1 MGVKSLWSLLAP
13 VGRPV
18 PLENIE
24 GTALAI
30 DSSIW
35 IYQFQATM
43 RDKEGR
49 ALVNAHVLGFLR
61 RICKLLFYGIRPVFV
76 FDGGAPALKRN
87 TISER
92 KKKKSGAAASH
103 VKIAERLLAAQMR
116 REALGHAQALHPPSS
131 KGKQKVPFGPVVLD
145 ENTVYLEDID
155 SSVTK
160 TPAKNKDAQLSSPSS
175 KKKNRFHDH
184 DPYKLPEVNME
195 EQVAKATRTHA
206 PDPRLATEEELRT
219 FIEEMRPEDFDVAS
233 PAFREL
239 PTEVQYEI
247 VGDLRLK
254 SRQTSYK
261 RLQNMLRKAATP
273 LDFSREQIKNLQQRN
288 SLTQQLLMTTDSIG
302 KAHLTIPVRIASERN
317 REYVLI
323 KNEGADGGWIL
334 GIRDEG
340 TRAKPIEIDQ
350 DAQVPVSEDDSDLEM
365 EEVSI
370 PGAASFDPDLRE
382 YQQTMALSAMAKRSQ
397 AGTIAKPVQRRVK
410 TKLLFDLDDEDDLP
424 RFHSLESDEEDS
436 ELAMAIQA
444 SLDSQSA
451 KAPLAH
457 ASLHSAEPSSSKH
470 VPQTPPSKSSALVV
484 EERHSRSPLA
494 AIRTTR
500 FSSYDDDEDLYTS
513 PSRLE
518 TALSIARAGPV
529 PRTSVTF
536 PHHITQSSTFGNP
549 SLLVPHKAT
558 VHSFTPSGQL
568 PDTVEIILPAE
579 AHEEPA
585 LPPPF
590 KPSPVVPELPTVRS
604 FSAARSPVP
613 LVDVEESDD
622 MEEVVMVPP
631 TFATP
636 IPPPTPLSPSPSMN
650 GTIRGDVTR
659 KSSVHVSFN
668 LPQSTSPS
676 PTVSP
681 SKVRVTEENSDDS
694 AIEWSRSLSPV
705 GDLPKETDIPAVQRQ
720 AEKEEGWDAAQEMDP
735 HEEAGE
741 FARFI
746 SQVKGK
752 DFDAVRNE
760 IDDEIIELNRQKKV
774 AMRDSEDITQHMIS
788 QIMLMLRLFGIPYIT
803 APMEAE
809 AQCAEL
815 VSLGLVDG
823 IITDDSDVFLFGGM
837 RVYKN
842 MFNQSKTVECFL
854 LSDLSRELGLER
866 DALIRLAYLLGS
878 DYVDGLPGVGP
889 VVAMELIKEF
899 SGEDGLHKFK
909 DWWTKV
915 QSGRDRE
922 EDNNTKFR
930 NRFKK
935 KFKDL
940 YLPPEWPNP
949 LVRDAYYHPT
959 VDSSEEPFKW
969 GMPDLDALRHFVHE
983 ELGWNETKV
992 DDLLLPII
1000 QKMSKRNQVA
1010 SVNRQGNLNEFF
1022 DMAPGP
1028 GSCVPRKR
1036 QAYASKRLQQV
1047 ISDFRKEQTQIQ
1059 GRNTRTPTHD
1069 QDHDFVPED
1078 EAAPPKKRRNTTA
1091 SRKGKKKASVRTEKK
1106 GPDRSTTNPKA
1117 KNSAAHAM
1125 AASFLGANKGA
1136 DNENGSEM
1144 GDKSGLSGD
1153 DLEGNSRLPDSML
1166 PSGPLAVKLRSRVK
1180 PVRKGE
1186 GEISKLSPFT
1196 GNEVSGS

>member
-49 ALVNAHVLGFLR
+49 ALMNAHVLGFLR

-76 FDGGAPALKRN
+76 FDGGAPTLKRN

-103 VKIAERLLAAQMR
+103 AKIAERLLAAQMR
-116 REALGHAQALHPPSS
+116 REALGHAHVSHPPSN
-131 KGKQKVPFGPVVLD
+131 KGKQQVPSGPVVLD
-145 ENTVYLEDID
+145 ENTVYLEDVD
-155 SSVTK
+155 SSITK
-160 TPAKNKDAQLSSPSS
+160 TPGKKQGAQPAPPSS

-184 DPYKLPEVNME
+184 DPYQLPEVNME

-254 SRQTSYK
+254 SRQTSYR
-261 RLQNMLRKAATP
+261 RLQNMLKKASTP

-302 KAHLTIPVRIASERN
+302 KAHLTIPVRVASERN
-317 REYVLI
+317 REYLLI
-323 KNEGADGGWIL
+323 KNEGRDGGWVL
-334 GIRDEG
+334 GIRDDG
-340 TRAKPIEIDQ
+340 TRSKPIEIDQ
-350 DAQVPVSEDDSDLEM
+350 DVQVPVSNDDSDMEM

-370 PGAASFDPDLRE
+370 PGAAPVGLDLRT
-382 YQQTMALSAMAKRSQ
+382 YQQTTALSAISKHPPT
-397 AGTIAKPVQRRVK
+397 GTTAKPIQRRIK
-410 TKLLFDLDDEDDLP
+410 TKPLFDLDDEDDLP
-424 RFHSLESDEEDS
+424 RFRSLECDEEDP

-444 SLDSQSA
+444 SLDSQGTRGS
-451 KAPLAH
+451 PPH
-457 ASLHSAEPSSSKH
+457 ASLYSAEPSSSNCL
-470 VPQTPPSKSSALVV
+470 PQTPASKPTSVVV
-484 EERHSRSPLA
+484 EESHSRSPLTA
-494 AIRTTR
+494 ARTRR
-500 FSSYDDDEDLYTS
+500 FSSDDDDEDLYAS
-513 PSRLE
+513 PSRLV
-518 TALSIARAGPV
+518 TALSIAGAGLA
-529 PRTSVTF
+529 PRSSISF
-536 PHHITQSSTFGNP
+536 TQHTTQTPAFGNP
-549 SLLVPHKAT
+549 SSLLLSQKAP
-558 VHSFTPSGQL
+558 VQPFSPSAQS
-568 PDTVEIILPAE
+568 PNTEEDIISAE
-579 AHEEPA
+579 AHEGPALLPRLEPA
-585 LPPPF
+585 L
-590 KPSPVVPELPTVRS
+590 VLPECPTVRPQFIQS
-604 FSAARSPVP
+604 LVP
-613 LVDVEESDD
+613 SVDDKESDD
-622 MEEVVMVPP
+622 MEEVAVVPS
-631 TFATP
+631 TTP
-636 IPPPTPLSPSPSMN
+636 INISPVVPLSPPPLMK
-650 GTIRGDVTR
+650 GTIREDPPR
-659 KSSVHVSFN
+659 KSSVHVSFD
-668 LPQSTSPS
+668 LPQSSSPN
-676 PTVSP
+676 PTVSH
-681 SKVRVTEENSDDS
+681 SKVRATEEDSDDS
-694 AIEWSRSLSPV
+694 GIEWSRSPSPV
-705 GDLPKETDIPAVQRQ
+705 GGLSQKTDVPSTQRQ
-720 AEKEEGWDAAQEMDP
+720 AEEEDWDAAEEMDP
-735 HEEAGE
+735 HKEAGE
-741 FARFI
+741 FAQFL

-752 DFDAVRNE
+752 DLDAVRNE
-760 IDDEIIELNRQKKV
+760 IDDEIRELNRQKKA
-774 AMRDSEDITQHMIS
+774 AMRDSEDITQHMVS

-815 VSLGLVDG
+815 VSLGLVEG

-854 LSDLSRELGLER
+854 LSDLARELGLER

-899 SGEDGLHKFK
+899 PREDGLHKFK

-930 NRFKK
+930 KRFKK

-940 YLPPEWPNP
+940 YLSPEWPNP

-959 VDSSEEPFKW
+959 VDTSEEPFKW
-969 GMPDLDALRHFVHE
+969 GMPDLDGLRHFLHE
-983 ELGWNETKV
+983 ELGWQETKV

-1000 QKMSKRNQVA
+1000 QKMSKRNQAV
-1010 SVNRQGNLNEFF
+1010 SMNRQGNLNGFF
-1022 DMAPGP
+1022 DTAPGA

-1047 ISDFRKEQTQIQ
+1047 VSDFRKERAEMQAR
-1059 GRNTRTPTHD
+1059 GTRTLIPG
-1069 QDHDFVPED
+1069 QDVDSVIED
-1078 EAAPPKKRRNTTA
+1078 DAAPPKKRTKTTA
-1091 SRKGKKKASVRTEKK
+1091 SRKGKKASIHSKKAGPNRRTTNRASSSGVNKKGDLADGSETGEESGDELEDDSRVLASV
-1106 GPDRSTTNPKA
+1106 
-1117 KNSAAHAM
+1117 
-1125 AASFLGANKGA
+1125 
-1136 DNENGSEM
+1136 
-1144 GDKSGLSGD
+1144 
-1153 DLEGNSRLPDSML
+1153 L
-1166 PSGPLAVKLRSRVK
+1166 PSGPLTVRLRPRAR
-1180 PVRKGE
+1180 PVPKGQ
-1186 GEISKLSPFT
+1186 GEL
-1196 GNEVSGS
+1196 SGSQ